1 MRQWFAGQSGR
12 VTDRTRPPVY
22 RLALVQLALSLGIG
36 LVVFFAAGAVAG
48 YSALFGGLIY
58 AVPNALFARQVFAY
72 RPAGAI
78 GRIVRSF
85 YWGEV
90 VKLSLTAVLFS
101 AVFIWARPL
110 EIGVLFFA
118 FILVMITNILAPAL
132 WGSHSLHNKA

>member
-1 MRQWFAGQSGR
+1 MRQWFSGR
-12 VTDRTRPPVY
+12 SDRPADRTRPPVY
-22 RLALVQLALSLGIG
+22 RLAWVQLALSLGIALTVY
-36 LVVFFAAGAVAG
+36 LVAGPVAG

-101 AVFIWARPL
+101 AVFVWARPL

-118 FILVMITNILAPAL
+118 FILVMITNVLAPAL

>member
-1 MRQWFAGQSGR
+1 MRQWFSGQPGR
-12 VTDRTRPPVY
+12 PADRTRPPFY
-22 RLALVQLALSLGIG
+22 RLVWVQLALSLGIA
-36 LVVFFAAGAVAG
+36 LIAYIAAGSVAG

-72 RPAGAI
+72 RPAKAI

-90 VKLSLTAVLFS
+90 VKLSLTSVLFS

-118 FILVMITNILAPAL
+118 FILVMITNLLAPAL
-132 WGSHSLHNKA
+132 WGSHSLQNKA

>member
-1 MRQWFAGQSGR
+1 MRQWFTGQPGR
-12 VTDRTRPPVY
+12 PADRTRPPVY
-22 RLALVQLALSLGIG
+22 RLAWIQLALSLGIALIG
-36 LVVFFAAGAVAG
+36 YLAAGIVAG
-48 YSALFGGLIY
+48 YSALLGGLIY

-110 EIGVLFFA
+110 QIGVLFFA